1 MNCDGPT
8 LLVNFG
14 LRPVGMLNRSPN
26 FVHVCGECQRSFKD
40 ESVKDV
46 AKWMAMNLDVEVRP
60 DAEMVW
66 GRRVKRQ

>member
-1 MNCDGPT
+1 MPT

-14 LRPVGMLNRSPN
+14 LRQVGMFNRSPN
-26 FVHVCGECQRSFKD
+26 FLSVCSKCCRSFKD

-46 AKWMAMNLDVEVRP
+46 GQWIEGNLDAEVRP

-66 GRRVKRQ
+66 GRRVDRQ